1 MVCKAHK
8 DAHGTTFTIPES
20 KAGKTPGGR
29 VLPGSAELNVWW
41 AQDFK
46 GRLNET
52 LIIKQENRPDVSDVL
67 ELTLAQAYDLH
78 HALGVAIL
86 AP

>member
-1 MVCKAHK
+1 MACKAHK
-8 DAHGTTFTIPES
+8 DQHGTTFIIPEA
-20 KAGKTPGGR
+20 KPGKTPGGR
-29 VLPGSAELNVWW
+29 VLPGSAEVVAWW

-52 LIIKQENRPDVSDVL
+52 LIIKQENSPDKSDVI

-78 HALGVAIL
+78 HALGCAIL